1 MLFQIKKTNIC
12 EKLKTLEPLLE
23 LFLCPAIQQNLSYS
37 SRKPWHLNVAMA
49 HIMLMSYYNKHH
61 ICILYG
67 NGSNH
72 KFVMYY
78 MHSFVKSGFLKSE
91 YMSHLMIGKLN
102 YVNIRTILK
111 IIPSPTF
118 VLSMWKLTLGA
129 TA

>member
-1 MLFQIKKTNIC
+1 
-12 EKLKTLEPLLE
+12 
-23 LFLCPAIQQNLSYS
+23 
-37 SRKPWHLNVAMA
+37 
-49 HIMLMSYYNKHH
+49 
-61 ICILYG
+61 
-67 NGSNH
+67 
-72 KFVMYY
+72 MYY